1 MASCRLDRFLGHN
14 YVARGFGGVRPA
26 DFRLPI
32 GSCRTDSSTVR
43 KGQSR
48 SDGAAEINQNRDSD
62 LDARRKRLS
71 KALEGRHEKDRVHEA
86 KSSGAGGFAKAL
98 KIGSEFVA
106 GVLVGAALG
115 WGLDSVAGTSPWGLI
130 VFMMLG
136 FAAGILNV
144 IRSSSSMNTSA
155 GEAEKDQ

>member
-1 MASCRLDRFLGHN
+1 M
-14 YVARGFGGVRPA
+14 RPA

-43 KGQSR
+43 KGR
-48 SDGAAEINQNRDSD
+48 GRLDGAAEINQNRDSD
-62 LDARRKRLS
+62 LDARRERLS

-115 WGLDSVAGTSPWGLI
+115 WGLDSVAGTSPWGMI

-136 FAAGILNV
+136 FAAGVLNV

-155 GEAEKDQ
+155 DEAEKDQ